1 MKLSRVLRIL
11 LAAVLIFLLFWFMLP
26 PLNPVSPDFWIFVL
40 LCLAI
45 VLVTNLIGGIQ
56 MQTVE
61 MNGTPVRVPAF
72 FKRQKGT
79 PRKKSPAAIVVL
91 IGGVILLLMIVASL
105 IGAPLFNASKYK
117 NLLVTE
123 PGDFAT
129 DVAELNMSQIPV
141 VDRDTAER
149 LGLRKLGEM
158 SDLVSQFEVASNYT
172 QINYQGTPT
181 RVTPLVYSD
190 IIKWFNNQSE
200 GIPAYISVNMV
211 TQETTLVRL
220 EQGIRYSESEYF
232 LRNIDRHLRFQYPTK
247 IFDTVSFEIDESGT
261 PYWIAP
267 TISYRIGLWSGRDI
281 DGAVLVNAITGESQY
296 YPLDQIPTW
305 VDQVFFSNLV
315 IDQLNYNG
323 KYQSGF
329 WNSIFGQ
336 RGVLQTTSGYNY
348 IAVGDDV
355 CLYTGMTSVVSDQS
369 NVGFVLVNMRTK
381 ETKFY
386 SVPGAE
392 EASAM
397 TSAQGQVQ
405 HLGYTATFPLLLNVA
420 DRPTYF
426 MSLKD
431 AAGLVKMYAFVDVE
445 QYQVV
450 GTGATVAEARTAYM
464 EKLKADNSIQTGDG
478 DSEATGVLSEI
489 HAVVLDG
496 NTTYYFRLEGDTTV
510 YTAPLTISPELP
522 FYRTGDSLTV
532 TYYDTADGTRQVHRI
547 ERSAPAGD
555 DGASSA
561 GPEDTAP
568 SDAPAGSGD
577 SGDPGDTTVP
587 GDSADTAP
595 AA

>member
-1 MKLSRVLRIL
+1 MKLSRVLRIV

-26 PLNPVSPDFWIFVL
+26 PLNPVSPDFWIFL
-40 LCLAI
+40 LLSLA
-45 VLVTNLIGGIQ
+45 VVFVTNLIGGVQ

-61 MNGTPVRVPAF
+61 MNGTQVRIPAF
-72 FKRQKGT
+72 FKGNTRAR
-79 PRKKSPAAIVVL
+79 RKKSSPAIIVVL
-91 IGGVILLLMIVASL
+91 IAGVILLLMILVSI
-105 IGAPLFNASKYK
+105 IGAPLFNASRYK
-117 NLLVTE
+117 SLLTTE

-220 EQGIRYSESEYF
+220 EEGIKYSESEYF
-232 LRNIDRHLRFQYPTK
+232 MRNIDRYLRFHYPTK

-267 TISYRIGLWSGRDI
+267 TISYRIGVWSGRDI
-281 DGAVLVNAITGESQY
+281 GGAVLVNAVTGESQY
-296 YPLDQIPTW
+296 YNLEEIPTW
-305 VDQVFFSNLV
+305 VDQVFFSELV
-315 IDQLNYNG
+315 IEQLNYNG

-329 WNSIFGQ
+329 WNSVFGQ

-392 EASAM
+392 EESAM
-397 TSAQGQVQ
+397 NSAEGQVQ
-405 HLGYTATFPLLLNVA
+405 HLGYISTFPILLNVA

-450 GTGATVAEARTAYM
+450 GTGNTVAEARTAYM
-464 EKLKADNSIQTGDG
+464 EKLKKDDNIQTGDG
-478 DSEATGVLSEI
+478 NAPMTGVLAEI

-496 NTTYYFRLEGDTTV
+496 NTTYYFRFEGDVQV

-522 FYRTGDSLTV
+522 FFRAGDTLTV
-532 TYYDTADGTRQVHRI
+532 TYYEGIDGIRQVNGI
-547 ERSAPAGD
+547 EVQ
-555 DGASSA
+555 ASST
-561 GPEDTAP
+561 GTVPSGDTAP
-568 SDAPAGSGD
+568 
-577 SGDPGDTTVP
+577 T
-587 GDSADTAP
+587 ADDP

>member
-11 LAAVLIFLLFWFMLP
+11 LAAVLMFLLFWFMLP

-45 VLVTNLIGGIQ
+45 VFVTNLIGGIE

-61 MNGTPVRVPAF
+61 MNGAPVRVPAF
-72 FKRQKGT
+72 FKRKKGT
-79 PRKKSPAAIVVL
+79 PHKKSPATIVALIAGAI
-91 IGGVILLLMIVASL
+91 ILLMALASL

-117 NLLVTE
+117 DLLVTE

-141 VDRDTAER
+141 VDKDTAER

-158 SDLVSQFEVASNYT
+158 SDLVSQFEVADNYT

-190 IIKWFNNQSE
+190 IIKWFNNQSA

-220 EQGIRYSESEYF
+220 EEGIKYSQSEYF
-232 LRNIDRHLRFQYPTK
+232 LRNIDRYLRFHYPTK
-247 IFDTVSFEIDESGT
+247 IVDTVSFEIDEAGT
-261 PYWIAP
+261 PFWIAP
-267 TISYRIGLWSGRDI
+267 TITYRIGIWSGRDI

-296 YPLDQIPTW
+296 YALEQIPTW

-336 RGVLQTTSGYNY
+336 RGVLQTTTGYNY

-464 EKLKADNSIQTGDG
+464 EKLQADENIPTGDG
-478 DSEATGVLSEI
+478 NQAAGVISEI

-496 NTTYYFRLEGDTTV
+496 NTTYYFRLEGDATV
-510 YTAPLTISPELP
+510 YTAPLSISPELP
-522 FYRTGDSLTV
+522 FFRAGDTLTL
-532 TYYDTADGTRQVHRI
+532 TYYDSADGTRQVNGI
-547 ERSAPAGD
+547 ERGTPAGNAAD
-555 DGASSA
+555 EPADES
-561 GPEDTAP
+561 PEGNPADNPADNSTG
-568 SDAPAGSGD
+568 DPAGQ
-577 SGDPGDTTVP
+577 
-587 GDSADTAP
+587 TASDESTP
-595 AA
+595 TAA